1 MKQQQAGAGAIE
13 LARILAGESHS
24 PVVYFARMGDNVK
37 IGTSTNL
44 RARMQSFY
52 LALED
57 VLAVFP
63 GGEDV
68 EDAFHEQFAASRI
81 DGDGRRELFRIDGQL
96 RRFLGLHRRGTGRV
110 KPAKLPPSLLPPRE
124 LGNILDLDEELRDLE
139 DDGIGPWDAEKA
151 ADLVDRMAYLEAH
164 GYDPVTGPGY
174 AGKCAYFWNAT
185 REECLT
191 ILAGRRER
199 ILRSKPRWWTRS
211 RRSREAWQYE
221 RDRLD
226 EIQAHAD
233 RSGIISGLFVDAMRE
248 YGLLADSTAKT
259 TA

>member
-1 MKQQQAGAGAIE
+1 MKQQAEDGVIE
-13 LARILAGESHS
+13 LARILAGASHS

-44 RARMQSFY
+44 KARMQSFY
-52 LALED
+52 LSLGD
-57 VLAVFP
+57 VLAVVP

-68 EDAFHEQFAASRI
+68 EDAFHQRFAASRI
-81 DGDGRRELFRIDGQL
+81 EGDGRRELFRIDAGL
-96 RRFLGLHRRGTGRV
+96 SRFLGLHRSAADG
-110 KPAKLPPSLLPPRE
+110 AKRTRLPPSLIPPRE

-151 ADLVDRMAYLEAH
+151 ADLIDRMAYLEAQ
-164 GYDPVTGPGY
+164 GGDEITGPDY
-174 AGKCAYFWNAT
+174 AGKCAYYWNAT

-191 ILAGRRER
+191 ALAGRRER
-199 ILRSKPRWWTRS
+199 ILRSKPRWWTMPS
-211 RRSREAWQYE
+211 RRSRQAWQYE
-221 RDRLD
+221 RGRLD
-226 EIQAHAD
+226 EMQAHAD
-233 RSGIISGLFVDAMRE
+233 RAGIISGLFVDAMRD